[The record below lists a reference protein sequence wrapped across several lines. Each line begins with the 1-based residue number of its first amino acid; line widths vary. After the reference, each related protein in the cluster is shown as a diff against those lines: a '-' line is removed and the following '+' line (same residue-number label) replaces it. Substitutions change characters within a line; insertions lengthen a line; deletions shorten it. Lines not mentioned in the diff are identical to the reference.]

1 MLVVVHRGSAFS
13 LSISGTASR
22 AASGGCPADLM
33 SMNPDLRAGVRPV
46 EPDPDRELT
55 GVTADAGAVGLV
67 LGSIFRHF
75 SEGAILVTDL
85 NHQMALADLRTL
97 LSSCRC
103 EFVREKL

>member
-1 MLVVVHRGSAFS
+1 M
-13 LSISGTASR
+13 SISGTASR

-33 SMNPDLRAGVRPV
+33 SMDPDLRAGVRPV

-103 EFVREKL
+103 EFVREK